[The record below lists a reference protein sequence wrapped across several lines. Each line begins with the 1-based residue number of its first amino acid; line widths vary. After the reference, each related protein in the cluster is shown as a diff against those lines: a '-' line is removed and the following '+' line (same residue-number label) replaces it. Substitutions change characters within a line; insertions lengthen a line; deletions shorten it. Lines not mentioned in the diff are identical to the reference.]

1 MESPSQTYKIELSQ
15 QEAQMLGFLLA
26 HLVEENPPFWRNEE
40 GKIERMR
47 YGPIRLCVSVID
59 QLSKQLGS
67 DSSSDGGTFQTVN

>member
-1 MESPSQTYKIELSQ
+1 MESPNQTYRVELSQ
-15 QEAQMLGFLLA
+15 EEAQMLGFLLA

-40 GKIERMR
+40 GKIEKMR

-67 DSSSDGGTFQTVN
+67 DSSAGGASQTVN